1 MLVGHLALVV
11 ASLFTGAA
19 VYINVAEQPARLLL
33 QDDAL
38 LAEWKPS
45 YKRGLAMQAPLAVI
59 GFLLGLAAW
68 WLSGQWLWILG
79 AILLVAN
86 WPYTLLGIMPT
97 NARLMATQSASAEPD
112 MRALIVRWGGLH
124 AGRSVLGALATL
136 VFLWAANA

>member
-1 MLVGHLALVV
+1 MPTGHLALIV

-59 GFLLGLAAW
+59 GFVLGFAAW
-68 WLSGQWLWILG
+68 WQSEQWLWIVG
-79 AILLVAN
+79 AVLLLAN
-86 WPYTLLGIMPT
+86 WPYTLIGIMPT
-97 NARLMATQSASAEPD
+97 NNRLMAIQPETTEPYV
-112 MRALIVRWGGLH
+112 RALIVRWGALH
-124 AGRSVLGALATL
+124 AGRSALGALATV

>member
-59 GFLLGLAAW
+59 GFVLGVTAW
-68 WLSGQWLWILG
+68 WLSGQWLWLLG

-86 WPYTLLGIMPT
+86 WPFTLLGIMPT
-97 NARLMATQSASAEPD
+97 NNRLMAMQSASAEPD

-124 AGRSVLGALATL
+124 AGRSALGALATL